1 MSLKLYFMRRF
12 ISANEE
18 CSTSVGKTSIK
29 TSLDEVR
36 ITLSSCN
43 EYFALFKVSGKLY
56 GRI

>member
-1 MSLKLYFMRRF
+1 MRRF